1 MAETH
6 SNQEALQRGRIVL
19 LMGVMGTMTI
29 YLILRL
35 AGWQLF
41 PHPEYI
47 EYGAERVNTPEEIPA
62 VRGGILDATGNHLVI
77 STYGCRIYLFV
88 PALERVDPMDKK
100 GEIQWGQTQKIA
112 RIAEVLDKPVESVAR
127 IAAVPPRDLRKII
140 AASVPPEICQEL
152 EPLRDKG
159 VQIEYGYWR
168 VYPDEALAAH
178 VLGFVDLDGN
188 GQYGLE
194 GYYDRELRG
203 QNGLWQ
209 GIRGP
214 WGQPVMAVLGGY
226 RPPQP
231 GADLVLTLDRNIQYE
246 AERILAEGI
255 LTNKATSGNIIV
267 LDARTGA
274 ILAMANF
281 PTYDPAEYWYVDSI
295 EEHRNRCISAVYE
308 PGSVLKSIT
317 LAAALEMQVIRATDT
332 YDDRGSIIVGEQEIK
347 NWDKKAHGITTMTQL
362 LAYSL
367 NVGAAHVASLLGPT
381 RFYEMFKR
389 FGFGEHT
396 QIDLIGEERGLMRV
410 PGDPYWHMSDLGRN
424 AYGQGIAVTPLQVAV
439 AYGVLANGGLMMKPY
454 IVSEIRTPEGT
465 VRTNPTPLRQVISP
479 DTAAQMTLL
488 LEEAVKLGM
497 RPAMVPGY
505 RIAGK
510 SGTASIPTPE
520 GYEGKDVIASFVG
533 YGPLPDPRYVILVK
547 FDKPREGEWA
557 AEVAEPEFSRLFAFL
572 MDYVGIPPTP

>member
-1 MAETH
+1 MAETNG
-6 SNQEALQRGRIVL
+6 NQEALQYGRIVL
-19 LMGVMGTMTI
+19 LMGVMGTMAI

-41 PHPEYI
+41 PHPEYVR
-47 EYGAERVNTPEEIPA
+47 YGAEASNIPERIPA
-62 VRGGILDATGNHLVI
+62 VRGAILDATGNYLAV
-77 STYGCRIYLFV
+77 STYGCRIFLV
-88 PALERVDPMDKK
+88 PELLDRIDKMDKD
-100 GEIQWGQTQKIA
+100 GRIEWGRAQKIA
-112 RIAEVLDKPVESVAR
+112 RVAEVLRQPVESVERVAS
-127 IAAVPPRDLRKII
+127 APPREQRKIL
-140 AASVPPEICQEL
+140 AVTVPPEVCQEL
-152 EPLRDKG
+152 EPLRQKG

-168 VYPDEALAAH
+168 VYPDETLAAH
-178 VLGFVDLDGN
+178 VLGFVDLDGD

-203 QNGLWQ
+203 QDGEWQ

-246 AERILAEGI
+246 AERILQEGI
-255 LTNKATSGNIIV
+255 LVNKAAAGNIIV

-281 PTYDPAEYWYVDSI
+281 PTYDPAEYWSVSSI
-295 EEHRNRCISAVYE
+295 EEHRNPCIGTVYE
-308 PGSVLKSIT
+308 PGSVLKAMT
-317 LAAALEMQVIRATDT
+317 LAAALEAQVIRATDT
-332 YDDRGSIIVGEQEIK
+332 YDDRGSITVGEEEIK
-347 NWDKKAHGITTMTQL
+347 NENGKAYGLTTMTQL

-381 RFYEMFKR
+381 RFYETFKR

-396 QIDLIGEERGLMRV
+396 QVDLIGEERGLMRV

-424 AYGQGIAVTPLQVAV
+424 AFGQGIAVTPLQVAV
-439 AYGVLANGGLMMKPY
+439 AYGALANRGLMMKPY
-454 IVSEIRTPEGT
+454 IVSEMRTPQGAM
-465 VRTNPTPLRQVISP
+465 RTSPTPLRQVVSP
-479 DTAAQMTLL
+479 ETATQMAHL

-497 RPAMVPGY
+497 RPALVPGY

-510 SGTASIPTPE
+510 SGTANIPTPE

-533 YGPLPDPRYVILVK
+533 YGPLPEARFVVLVK
-547 FDKPREGEWA
+547 FDKPREGEGGVQA
-557 AEVAEPEFSRLFAFL
+557 AAPEFSRLFAFL
-572 MDYVGIPPTP
+572 MNYFGIPPAP

>member
-1 MAETH
+1 MAEKNG
-6 SNQEALQRGRIVL
+6 NQEALQNGRIVL
-19 LMGVMGTMTI
+19 VMGVLGTMTI

-41 PHPEYI
+41 PHPEYVR
-47 EYGAERVNTPEEIPA
+47 YGAEAINVPERIPA
-62 VRGGILDATGNHLVI
+62 VRGAIFDATGNYLAV
-77 STYGCRIYLFV
+77 STYGCRIFLV
-88 PALERVDPMDKK
+88 PELLDRADKMDKE
-100 GEIQWGQTQKIA
+100 GQIVWGRTQKIA
-112 RIAEVLDKPVESVAR
+112 RIAEVLRQPEESVGR
-127 IAAVPPRDLRKII
+127 IAEAPPRDLRKIV
-140 AASVPPEICQEL
+140 AAAAPPEVCKEL

-168 VYPDEALAAH
+168 VYPDETLAAH

-203 QNGLWQ
+203 QDGEWL

-226 RPPQP
+226 RSPQP
-231 GADLVLTLDRNIQYE
+231 GADLILTLDRNIQYE
-246 AERILAEGI
+246 AERLLQEGI
-255 LTNKATSGNIIV
+255 LANKASSGNIIV
-267 LDARTGA
+267 LEARTGA

-281 PTYDPAEYWYVDSI
+281 PSYDPAEYWYVASI
-295 EEHRNRCISAVYE
+295 EEHRNRCIGAVYE

-317 LAAALEMQVIRATDT
+317 LAAALEAQVIRATDT
-332 YDDRGSIIVGEQEIK
+332 YDDRGSIVVGEQEIK
-347 NWDKKAHGITTMTQL
+347 NSDGKAHGITTMTQL
-362 LAYSL
+362 LAYSR
-367 NVGAAHVASLLGPT
+367 NVGAAYVASLLGPT

-396 QIDLIGEERGLMRV
+396 QVDLIGDERGLMRV

-424 AYGQGIAVTPLQVAV
+424 AYGHGISVTPLQVAV
-439 AYGVLANGGLMMKPY
+439 AYGALANGGLMMKPY
-454 IVSEIRTPEGT
+454 IVSEMRTPQGT
-465 VRTNPTPLRQVISP
+465 VRTNPVPLRQVISA
-479 DTAAQMTLL
+479 DTAKQITQL

-497 RPAMVPGY
+497 RQAMVPGY

-510 SGTASIPTPE
+510 SGTAEIPSQE

-533 YGPLPDPRYVILVK
+533 YGPLPDPRFVVLVK
-547 FDKPREGEWA
+547 FDRPREKQEGV
-557 AEVAEPEFSRLFAFL
+557 EVAAPVFSRLFAFL
-572 MDYVGIPPTP
+572 MNYAGIPPAP